1 MNKLK
6 YEIESYLINNSNK
19 IKINSETIKQGDVF
33 FALKGSNTHGN
44 NYIKHA
50 LSNGAK
56 YAVTDKRFDKN
67 FSTKILKV
75 TNSLNFLDRIAR
87 KKRNQFKGIVIAVT
101 GSVGKT
107 SIKEFLKFFLLSQG
121 DVSASIKSYNNYL
134 GVLISLINMDRNSIF
149 SIFEVGTNNSN
160 EIKKLASLI
169 LPHQV
174 IISNICPTHLHN
186 FGSTRKIA
194 IEKSD
199 LFNPKYN
206 QNINLAILPN
216 LNQDEIFLQKLAKK
230 YSIRSIIKFGSYNK
244 SEYFIKTIKKFN
256 NFSSKITYKIPS
268 GKITF
273 KSSTSFKHQILNML
287 IVFIVFDFNNLSIKK
302 FLKKAKS
309 IPFIKGRGL
318 FNNIII
324 NKKKVVL
331 IDESYNASPASMNVC
346 IDYFENLK
354 IKQDQRKFI
363 IIGEMLEL
371 GRSSQNYH
379 RKIFSRVVKS
389 SIDKIIFCGNIYKKI
404 LNKRNVK
411 SKKIFYFDEESKIID
426 FLNNNILKN
435 DIILAKGSNSSRV
448 NKLVNLLLKIKRKNL
463 KRKEIC

>member
-19 IKINSETIKQGDVF
+19 IKINSETIKQRDVF

-56 YAVTDKRFDKN
+56 YVVTDKKFDKN

-75 TNSLNFLDRIAR
+75 TNSLNFLDRMAR
-87 KKRNQFKGIVIAVT
+87 NKRKQFKGIVIAVT

-107 SIKEFLKFFLLSQG
+107 SIKELLNFFLSTQG
-121 DVSASIKSYNNYL
+121 AVSASIKSYNNYL
-134 GVLISLINMDRNSIF
+134 GVLISLINMDRNSVF

-160 EIKKLASLI
+160 EIKKLSSLI

-174 IISNICPTHLHN
+174 IISNIYPTHLQN

-206 QNINLAILPN
+206 PNINLTILPN
-216 LNQDEIFLQKLAKK
+216 LNQDEIFLQRLAKK
-230 YSIRSIIKFGSYNK
+230 YSIRSIINFGGYSK
-244 SEYFIKTIKKFN
+244 SEYFIKKIKKIN
-256 NFSSKITYKIPS
+256 NFLSQITYKIPL

-287 IVFIVFDFNNLSIKK
+287 IVFIVFDFNNLKIKN
-302 FLKKAKS
+302 FLNKAKS

-318 FNNIII
+318 FNNITI
-324 NKKKVVL
+324 NNKKVVL
-331 IDESYNASPASMNVC
+331 IDESYNASPVSMNIC

-354 IKQDQRKFI
+354 IKRDQRKFI

-371 GRSSQNYH
+371 GKSSQNYH
-379 RKIFSRVVKS
+379 RKVYSRVVKT
-389 SIDKIIFCGNIYKKI
+389 SIDKVIFCGNIYKKI
-404 LNKRNVK
+404 LNKRNIK